1 MILRLVSHI
10 ELMKEPVVKNLWGSF
25 LEKTLGSYKGSKQ
38 QDKII
43 KFEEGISGKKYPN
56 MEEDFH
62 ITHKNTL

>member
-1 MILRLVSHI
+1 
-10 ELMKEPVVKNLWGSF
+10 MKEPVVKNLWGSF